1 MLNASAQLKV
11 IKEGNDINLVFRLT
25 EAPFS
30 IGKDAKNSLVLLGDA
45 ILPYHARII
54 WHIDHYEIYKSS
66 SSVKLSINGHYS
78 LSNPQKL
85 QIGDEIQIGNNRIL
99 FDDVPS
105 TSLIEPEAI
114 LPGTVVNQT
123 TCDRILQVTTPQGTK
138 NFPLR
143 KETITVGRHSNCDI
157 FIDCPV
163 IAPLHAHLK
172 WDNNE
177 TYTITTLDQTNK
189 LFFAGESIQ
198 EKVLKNGDCFSIS
211 NQVILS
217 FHQVLPES
225 EAIEKFETLE
235 LRDLKQLTFGR
246 DPENTHVLDHP
257 VVSRFHTQ
265 IMSKAGSWF
274 VEDLHSSNGTFVDG
288 QQIRSQQPLHPGSTI
303 RIGPYQFVFNFDEI
317 LVQQNESGNLRLDA
331 VHLTKVAGK
340 HQNNVLLNDISLSI
354 LPQEFV
360 AIVGVSGAGKSTL
373 MDALNG
379 LRPATSGSVLVNE
392 QDLYKNFNLYRT
404 ELGYVP
410 QDDIIHRE
418 LTVNQALD
426 YAARL
431 RLPADVNRAERKQ
444 QIQAVITDLELIGKE
459 KLRVRSLSGGQRKRV
474 SMGVELLT
482 KPSLFF
488 LDEATSGLDPGT
500 ETSMMKLLR
509 RLADQGRT
517 ILLITHATK
526 NVMFCDLVVFLAKGG
541 RIAYLGPPADALSYF
556 GVQDFDEIYAKV
568 ENDQTPE
575 AWEHQ
580 FRQSKHY
587 QKYIR
592 KRQAGLPVT
601 VETPKTSKTKPSKP
615 KSNHI
620 SAWRQFSILLQRN
633 LTILRQDRASLIL
646 MLALSPILGLLDF
659 VMWKRTMFDTTE
671 GEPGQVFTLLFVTVL
686 TAVMVGSLAMMREIV
701 KEREIYRRERMIG
714 LQILPYV
721 FSKVWLSILIALY
734 QAAIFLLTKM
744 IAVSIPIDG
753 NSFVQ
758 MFFTLF
764 LATLGGMIMGL
775 FVSAL
780 APNQSVAP
788 LLTIL
793 FLLPQITFSGAIMPL
808 EALGAP
814 GQILSQIT
822 LTRWSYE
829 SLISLSGVGQ
839 DIADDPCWQLSE
851 AERQDLSDS
860 KKEQCKC
867 LGPAMF
873 ESCTFPALRR
883 EYDPAVDQ
891 PQPAKPVDPGSPPKL
906 TAENQLTYDDLIQ
919 DYNKKVDT
927 YRQDLDDW
935 QDQFSDWRQKRG
947 TAISSAEL
955 LVGRFHEEVG
965 AAFAIDVGKHW
976 LKLGGIMVGM
986 LSFILVILKQ
996 QDVI

>member
-1 MLNASAQLKV
+1 MINASAQLKV
-11 IKEGNDINLVFRLT
+11 IQDRNDINLVFRLT
-25 EAPFS
+25 DAPFC
-30 IGKDAKNSLVLLGDA
+30 IGKAVRNSLVLLGEA

-54 WHIDHYEIYKSS
+54 WHVDHYEIYKSS
-66 SSVKLSINGHYS
+66 SSVQLTINGNP
-78 LSNPQKL
+78 LLTNPQTL
-85 QIGDEIQIGNNRIL
+85 QIGDEIQIGDYRIL
-99 FDDVPS
+99 FDGVPS
-105 TSLIEPEAI
+105 TSLSKPEAV
-114 LPGTVVNQT
+114 LPGTILKQT
-123 TCDRILQVTTPQGTK
+123 TCDRILQVTTSQGTQ

-143 KETITVGRHSNCDI
+143 NGTITVGRHPNCDI
-157 FIDCPV
+157 VIDFPV
-163 IAPLHAHLK
+163 ISPLHAHLT
-172 WDNNE
+172 WGNDE
-177 TYTITTLDQTNK
+177 TYTITNRDQTNK
-189 LFFAGESIQ
+189 LFFAGKSIQ
-198 EKVLKNGDCFSIS
+198 EKVLKNGDCFSIG

-217 FHQVLPES
+217 YHQVLPDT
-225 EAIEKFETLE
+225 EAIEKFETIE
-235 LRDLKQLTFGR
+235 LRDLKYLTFGR
-246 DPENTHVLDHP
+246 DPENTHVIDHP

-265 IMSKAGSWF
+265 IISKEGSWF
-274 VEDLHSSNGTFVDG
+274 VEDLHSSNGTYVNG
-288 QQIRSQQPLHPGSTI
+288 QQIRNQQPLHPGSTI
-303 RIGPYQFVFNFDEI
+303 RIGPYQFIFNFDEI
-317 LVQQNESGNLRLDA
+317 LIQQNESGNLRLDA

-340 HQNNVLLNDISLSI
+340 NKNNVLLNDISLSI

-392 QDLYKNFNLYRT
+392 QDLYKNYNLYRT

-444 QIQAVITDLELIGKE
+444 QTQEVIRDLELIGKE
-459 KLRVRSLSGGQRKRV
+459 KLPVRSLSGGQRKRV

-556 GVQDFDEIYAKV
+556 GVQDFDEIYAQV
-568 ENDQTPE
+568 ENDKTPE
-575 AWEHQ
+575 VWEHQ

-592 KRQAGLPVT
+592 KRQAGLSVT
-601 VETPKTSKTKPSKP
+601 VEPTKKSKAKLSKP
-615 KSNHI
+615 KANNI

-633 LTILRQDRASLIL
+633 LTILRQDRASLVLI
-646 MLALSPILGLLDF
+646 LALSPILGLFDF

-721 FSKVWLSILIALY
+721 FSKVWLSILIAFY

-744 IAVSIPIDG
+744 IAVNMPIDG
-753 NSFVQ
+753 NSIAK

-780 APNQSVAP
+780 APNPSVAP

-814 GQILSQIT
+814 GQVLSQIT

-851 AERQDLSDS
+851 AERQNLSDS
-860 KKEQCKC
+860 KKEKCKC
-867 LGPAMF
+867 LGPTMF
-873 ESCTFPALRR
+873 QSCTFPALQR

-891 PQPAKPVDPGSPPKL
+891 PQPVKPTDPGSPPKL
-906 TAENQLTYDDLIQ
+906 TAENQLTYDNLIQ
-919 DYNKKVDT
+919 NYNTKVDT
-927 YRQDLDDW
+927 YRQDLDAW
-935 QDQFSDWRQKRG
+935 QDQFSDWRKKRG
-947 TAISSAEL
+947 TAISAAEL

-965 AAFAIDVGKHW
+965 AAFALEVHKHW

-986 LSFILVILKQ
+986 LSFIIMILKQ
-996 QDVI
+996 QDVV